1 MTLKTLSAIAILAA
15 ALGSPVFAQ
24 DISASGVN
32 HRKSSSATRHFRNS
46 YDQAAG
52 FVAGA
57 RAGNDWFT
65 EAYGFD
71 RSRIGDRDPDFN
83 PAGN

>member
-1 MTLKTLSAIAILAA
+1 MTMKTLSAIAVLTA
-15 ALGSPVFAQ
+15 ALTSPVFAQ
-24 DISASGVN
+24 DIIAGGKA
-32 HRKSSSATRHFRNS
+32 HQKSPYAARHFRNTF
-46 YDQAAG
+46 DQAPG
-52 FVAGA
+52 FFAGA

>member
-1 MTLKTLSAIAILAA
+1 MTMKTLSAIAILTASLSSA
-15 ALGSPVFAQ
+15 VFAQ
-24 DISASGVN
+24 DLTTGGTTR
-32 HRKSSSATRHFRNS
+32 HKSPYTTRHFRNAF
-46 YDQAAG
+46 DQASG
-52 FVAGA
+52 FNAGA

-71 RSRIGDRDPDFN
+71 RARIGDRDPDFN